1 VNILSTVSAA
11 LVLSALG
18 LAACGPLP
26 YDYSKE
32 PDPRK
37 HEFVIGASDG
47 VRVTVWKNPELSTD
61 ATVRPDG
68 TITMP
73 LVGDIR
79 AAGRTPTQ
87 LKEDIARKLSAY
99 LKDESATVTI
109 ALTGVNSYRYTVSGN
124 FEHTGIFN
132 SKYYVTVA
140 EAIAMAGGLN
150 KFANPSKLVIVR
162 PDPATKVRRIP
173 IDFNRVSSGEH
184 PEENLVLM
192 SGDTLYAP

>member
-1 VNILSTVSAA
+1 VA
-11 LVLSALG
+11 LVLVSTLG
-18 LAACGPLP
+18 LAACGAAT

-73 LVGDIR
+73 LIGDIH
-79 AAGRTPTQ
+79 AAGRTPSE
-87 LKEDIARKLSAY
+87 LKEDIAHKLSAY
-99 LKDESATVTI
+99 IKDENATVTI

-132 SKYYVTVA
+132 SK
-140 EAIAMAGGLN
+140 
-150 KFANPSKLVIVR
+150 
-162 PDPATKVRRIP
+162 
-173 IDFNRVSSGEH
+173 
-184 PEENLVLM
+184 
-192 SGDTLYAP
+192 